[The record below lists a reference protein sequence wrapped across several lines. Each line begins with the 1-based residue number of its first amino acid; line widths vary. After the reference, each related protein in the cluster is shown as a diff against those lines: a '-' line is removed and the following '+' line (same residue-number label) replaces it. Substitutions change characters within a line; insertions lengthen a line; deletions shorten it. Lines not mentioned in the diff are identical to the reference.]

1 MSEPAPTLAR
11 SDPGRPTEGPPWT
24 VLSLILWSAGY
35 LGEKGVEHGRL
46 DAEHLLAHALGTTR
60 LQLYLQFDRPVDA
73 KELAAFKPL
82 LLRRAKREPLQYV
95 IGRAAFREL
104 DLAVDRRVLIP
115 RPETEVL
122 VDVVLE
128 WAKAQ
133 GREDYSALDLGTGSG
148 CIALSLLTEGAFA
161 KVVATDASPDALV
174 VASGNAERAGLSDRL
189 DARHGSLWEPL
200 AADERFD
207 VIVSNPPY
215 VGVEESAAL
224 EPEVRDWE
232 PPLALFAGPGGL
244 AVVSAIVDG
253 AAARLRPGG
262 LLALELGLGQAR
274 PVVEMLGVAGG
285 FGEPRVRRDLTGRP
299 RIVCAERG

>member
-1 MSEPAPTLAR
+1 MSEPARAIAGGDAAR
-11 SDPGRPTEGPPWT
+11 RAEGPWT
-24 VLSLILWSAGY
+24 VLSLILWSADY
-35 LGEKGVEHGRL
+35 LAEKGVEHGRL

-60 LQLYLQFDRPVDA
+60 LQLYLQFDRPVNA
-73 KELAAFKPL
+73 GELAVFKPL

-104 DLAVDRRVLIP
+104 ELAVDRRVLIP

-128 WAKAQ
+128 WVHSR

-148 CIALSLLTEGAFA
+148 CIALSLLTEGPFA
-161 KVVATDASPDALV
+161 RVVATDASADALA
-174 VASGNAERAGLSDRL
+174 VASANAQKAGLADRL
-189 DARHGSLWEPL
+189 DARPGSLWEPL

-215 VGVEESAAL
+215 VGQEEASAL

-232 PPLALFAGPGGL
+232 PPSALFAGPGGL
-244 AVVSAIVDG
+244 VVLNEIVDG
-253 AAARLRPGG
+253 AAERLRPGG
-262 LLALELGLGQAR
+262 LLALEVGLGQSG
-274 PVVEMLGVAGG
+274 PVAERLVAVGG
-285 FGEPRVRRDLTGRP
+285 FGEARVRRDLTGRP